1 MALNQRKYEHK
12 HEAILR
18 DVRPLSM
25 RIADGL
31 SSPSYSTVIFFMAG
45 FSIHI
50 NEWMLT
56 FADMIL
62 LFLFIYFLWLVSRD
76 RALAFKLPIGTK
88 HKDTNNGRDGKPGRA
103 EGILYL
109 GNVEKT
115 NEEVWFTNSDIRTH
129 VLYLGTTG
137 AGKTEGLKSLVTNA
151 MTWGSGFVYVDG
163 KADTDLWSS
172 LSSLVRRFGRDDDL
186 LVLNYM
192 TGNADIQAPSN
203 TMNPFSSGSASYLT
217 NMLVSL
223 MPESGGDNAMWKERA
238 VSLVGAMMPVLTW
251 KRDNQE
257 IPMSVRT
264 IRDYLSLNNVIKLAR
279 DDTVPAEIRSGMTG
293 YLDTLPG
300 FIGEAYDDE
309 GKVKPPG
316 PDTPQYNTETA
327 SQQHGYLAMQFT
339 RSLQSLGDDYGYIFD
354 TQAADV
360 DMVDV
365 VLNRRILVVLVPAL
379 EKSGDEVANLGKIVS
394 ASIKGMMGSTLGST
408 VEGDSSSVIENKPT
422 HSSTPFMTVFDEV
435 GYYVAEGMAV
445 MAAQARSLGFSL
457 VFAGQDLPAMKKRVR
472 EEAQSITANCNIK
485 LFGKLEDPTETKD
498 FFEKTV
504 GSAMVTE
511 VSGFQMSG
519 GGELGAYHDTKQ
531 AGVQL
536 RPRASYD
543 GLRGFKEGQAV
554 VTFGEVVCDCAI
566 FYSNPGFAKAMRV
579 TRYMSLPPP
588 DDALIKHAGSITKL
602 RDLMVNKTW
611 TAIRADVAVE
621 TSAEIAAMHDGFV
634 KNNKPDVDPV
644 DAGIAALVH
653 IHGIANDIPPP
664 SENVGKAQGG
674 STSGGN
680 GSGGGAKPAVAQ
692 QQAAPTTKQASPL
705 AAVKA
710 ADTAKAAPSVFGA
723 APAAAA
729 AATTAVASTPPASS
743 EEKAIMQA
751 AQGVKDNVFGGE
763 KKDDATKAQ
772 APAAPTTPTETPATT
787 GGGGAKPSIFGSAP
801 AKTET
806 PAQPAA
812 QTPTTPAAAPSSEE
826 EAIMKAAQGVQNN
839 VFGGE
844 KKDDTP
850 QAPTATDNGNA
861 KPSIFGSAPAK
872 PEAPKEQPPVTPVKA
887 ETPPAATPPVEEKKA
902 DNGKPSIFGGT
913 PAKSDTPPEQP
924 IPQTTPEVPPAA
936 TTPEVPPTTPDAPAD
951 SKASAK
957 PAIFGA
963 APAKPEAPKE
973 QPPAQQ
979 TPPATPPAAETP
991 PAATPPAEEKK
1002 TDGGKP
1008 AIFGG
1013 GGAKSSDDEDKK

>member
-1 MALNQRKYEHK
+1 MAIDQRKYEHK
-12 HEAILR
+12 QESVLR
-18 DVRPLSM
+18 DIRPLST

-31 SSPSYSTVIFFMAG
+31 ASSQYSTVIFLMAAVAVY
-45 FSIHI
+45 I
-50 NEWMLT
+50 NDWALT
-56 FADMIL
+56 FGDLIVFTGL
-62 LFLFIYFLWLVSRD
+62 IYFLWLNTRD
-76 RALAFKLPIGTK
+76 RSLPFKLPLGSK
-88 HKDTNNGRDGKPGRA
+88 YLDKNNGRGNKKGKS

-109 GNVEKT
+109 GNAKKT

-129 VLYLGTTG
+129 FLYLGTTG

-151 MTWGSGFVYVDG
+151 MAWGSGFVYVDG

-192 TGNADIQAPSN
+192 TGNADVSAPSN

-238 VSLVGAMMPVLTW
+238 VSLVGAMMPILTW

-264 IRDYLSLNNVIKLAR
+264 IREYLSLGNVIKLAR
-279 DDTVPAEIRSGMTG
+279 DEVVPASVREGLNG

-300 FIGEAYDDE
+300 FIADAYDDQ

-316 PDTPQYNTETA
+316 PDTPQVNTETA

-379 EKSGDEVANLGKIVS
+379 EKSGDEVANLGKIVA

-408 VEGDSSSVIENKPT
+408 VEGSSATVIENKPT

-472 EEAQSITANCNIK
+472 EEANSITANCNIK

-511 VSGFQMSG
+511 VSGFQLQGSSG
-519 GGELGAYHDTKQ
+519 GIGGYHDTKQ

-536 RPRASYD
+536 RPRANYD
-543 GLRGFKEGQAV
+543 QLRGFKEGEAV
-554 VTFGEVVCDCAI
+554 ITFGEIVVDCAV

-579 TRYMSLPPP
+579 TRFMSLPPP
-588 DDALIKHAGSITKL
+588 DEALMKHSTSITKL

-611 TAIRADVAVE
+611 TAMRSDVAVE
-621 TSAEIAAMHDGFV
+621 TSPELAALNDGFV
-634 KNNKPDVDPV
+634 RFKTPEINPV
-644 DAGIAALVH
+644 DAGIAALVAL
-653 IHGIANDIPPP
+653 HGLHNEIPAV
-664 SENVGKAQGG
+664 SGTAQAGAV
-674 STSGGN
+674 SGG
-680 GSGGGAKPAVAQ
+680 GSGGGQAPKAPAVTPQPAVAQ
-692 QQAAPTTKQASPL
+692 SPL
-705 AAVKA
+705 AAQRP
-710 ADTAKAAPSVFGA
+710 ADIIAKDQAGGGHATAKPSVFGG
-723 APAAAA
+723 APASGGAQAGAAAA
-729 AATTAVASTPPASS
+729 VSAVTAT
-743 EEKAIMQA
+743 A
-751 AQGVKDNVFGGE
+751 AQGPGQQGAGASAVTQAEATTSMTPAQSQQQAPAQTQGQQPAQQKKPIVDPTGLSKDEAMKRAAEKAKENLFGAYGRGKIPAKRPEPKDVVPTKDVRLPGVNPDSPKTVQSTQTPEVTTGQDDKAAVDVASPPVTENVVTDQSGGDKNVKPAVFGGAPSKPLAEPSSSGSSPDGSSAPKSVDTTSSVSGEQSPVAE
-763 KKDDATKAQ
+763 KADTSINK
-772 APAAPTTPTETPATT
+772 PT
-787 GGGGAKPSIFGSAP
+787 GSAQ
-801 AKTET
+801 E
-806 PAQPAA
+806 
-812 QTPTTPAAAPSSEE
+812 
-826 EAIMKAAQGVQNN
+826 N
-839 VFGGE
+839 
-844 KKDDTP
+844 P
-850 QAPTATDNGNA
+850 Q
-861 KPSIFGSAPAK
+861 
-872 PEAPKEQPPVTPVKA
+872 Q
-887 ETPPAATPPVEEKKA
+887 
-902 DNGKPSIFGGT
+902 
-913 PAKSDTPPEQP
+913 Q
-924 IPQTTPEVPPAA
+924 
-936 TTPEVPPTTPDAPAD
+936 
-951 SKASAK
+951 ASAGDDVPKK

-963 APAKPEAPKE
+963 PK
-973 QPPAQQ
+973 
-979 TPPATPPAAETP
+979 
-991 PAATPPAEEKK
+991 
-1002 TDGGKP
+1002 
-1008 AIFGG
+1008 
-1013 GGAKSSDDEDKK
+1013 SDDAKKDDDKKES